1 MKKIISVVLSVALLT
16 VSFAANAAIQTNSN
30 DDRLVNSKSRA
41 NQVDSLPEKIVKY
54 KVAIANGGNVYTPEE
69 IQTLKSKLIEAENL
83 IHELQEPG
91 K

>member
-16 VSFAANAAIQTNSN
+16 VSFAANAAIQTNSK
-30 DDRLVNSKSRA
+30 DDRLVNSKSRT
-41 NQVDSLPEKIVKY
+41 NQVDSLPEKITKY